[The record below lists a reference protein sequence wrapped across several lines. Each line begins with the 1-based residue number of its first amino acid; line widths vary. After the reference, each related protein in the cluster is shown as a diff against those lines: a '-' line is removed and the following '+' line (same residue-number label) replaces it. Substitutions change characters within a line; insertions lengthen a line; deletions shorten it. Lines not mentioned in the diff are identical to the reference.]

1 MTEIL
6 SGTIE
11 RVTFHNPE
19 NGFCVL
25 KVHVRGRL
33 GLVSV
38 IGNSPMVTSGEHL
51 EAEGNWEQ
59 DRDHGPQF
67 KALAMRCTAPHS
79 IQGIEKYLGSG
90 LIKGIG
96 PTYAKKIVEAFGV
109 KTLQI
114 LDESPSYLK
123 EVRGLGPK
131 RIEKIRQSW
140 KEQKTVRDI
149 MIFLQSNGIG
159 TSRALRIYK
168 TYGSESVSLIREN
181 PYRLARDIWGVGFQ
195 TADDLALKIGI
206 DRLSLDRAGAA
217 LLYTLEK
224 GAEEGHVGVPREL
237 LLKNAEELTCI
248 PPNILE
254 QSLERELGNGALVG
268 EDIDGVPWIYAVRL
282 HQSEV
287 LLAKHML
294 RLIKGNHPLAGL
306 DVRQKVQQIVA
317 DSGLELDDKQSDAV
331 EMAAASKVLILTGGP
346 GVGKTTII
354 RLILQL
360 FQQAKKTCVLC
371 APTGRA
377 ARRLSESTSQEAK
390 TIHRTL
396 EFDPSVGGFRKDS
409 SQPLEGDLF
418 VVDETSMV
426 DTVLMAHLVRAIPNH
441 ACLLLVGDVD
451 QLPSVGPGRVLAD
464 LIESR
469 KIPTARLT
477 RIFRQAGVSLIVRA
491 AHSVLHGEL
500 PVPSSNPKGD
510 YFFVEAE
517 QPQSVAEKILTM
529 IHDRI
534 PKTFQFDPLRDIQVL
549 TPMNRTELGAQEFN
563 KRIQELLNPPG
574 KVPQIER
581 FGVCF
586 RLGDKVIQL
595 RNNYQKEVFNGDV
608 GFVEVIDEEE
618 RELMVSFDG
627 RRVAYEYGELDEI
640 GLAYA
645 LTIHKSQGSEYP
657 VVVLPLHTQHFLM
670 LQRNLLYTAITRG
683 KKLVVVVGTRKAL
696 EIAISR
702 QDNRHRYT
710 SLILRLYQK
719 AAH

>member
-6 SGTIE
+6 TGTIE
-11 RVTFHNPE
+11 RVTFHNQE
-19 NGFCVL
+19 SGFCVL

-38 IGNSPMVTSGEHL
+38 IGSSPMVTSGEYL
-51 EAEGNWEQ
+51 EAEGTWEQ

-67 KALAMRCTAPHS
+67 RAQAMRCSAPHS
-79 IQGIEKYLGSG
+79 LQGIEKYLGSG

-96 PTYAKKIVEAFGV
+96 PTYAKKIVTTFGM

-114 LDESPSYLK
+114 LDESPSFLK
-123 EVRGLGPK
+123 EISGLGPK

-149 MIFLQSNGIG
+149 MIFLQTNGIG

-168 TYGSESVSLIREN
+168 TYGSEAVSLIREN

-195 TADDLALKIGI
+195 TADELALKIGI
-206 DRLSLDRAGAA
+206 DQLSMDRAGAA

-224 GAEEGHVGVPREL
+224 CAEEGHIGVPREL
-237 LLKNAEELTCI
+237 LLQNALDLTNI
-248 PPNILE
+248 PPDILE
-254 QSLERELGNGALVG
+254 KALTREMESGAVIG
-268 EDIDGVPWIYAVRL
+268 EDIDGVPWTYAIRL
-282 HQSEV
+282 HNAEV

-294 RLIKGNHPLAGL
+294 KLLSGNHPMGGM
-306 DVRQKVQQIVA
+306 DVRQKVHHIISQ
-317 DSGLELDDKQSDAV
+317 SGLELDDKQADAV
-331 EMAAASKVLILTGGP
+331 LMAASSKVLILTGGP

-360 FQQAKKTCVLC
+360 FQQEKKSCVLC

-377 ARRLSESTSQEAK
+377 ARRLSESTGQEAK

-396 EFDPSVGGFRKDS
+396 EFDPSVGGFRKDAL
-409 SQPLEGDLF
+409 QPLEGDLF

-426 DTVLMAHLVRAIPNH
+426 DTVLMAHLIRAIPVH
-441 ACLLLVGDVD
+441 ACLVLVGDVD

-464 LIESR
+464 LIDSR
-469 KIPTARLT
+469 LIPTARLT

-500 PVPSSNPKGD
+500 PVPSSSPKGD

-517 QPQSVAEKILTM
+517 QPQAIAEKILTM
-529 IHDRI
+529 ISDRI
-534 PKTFQFDPLRDIQVL
+534 PKSFQFDPLRDIQLL

-563 KRIQELLNPPG
+563 KRIQQLLNPPG
-574 KVPQIER
+574 QKPQIER
-581 FGVCF
+581 FGAQF

-608 GFVEVIDEEE
+608 GFIEEIDEEE
-618 RELMVSFDG
+618 REVMVSYDG
-627 RRVAYEYGELDEI
+627 RRVSYEYGELDEI

-696 EIAISR
+696 EIAVSR
-702 QDNRHRYT
+702 QDNRHRFT
-710 SLILRLYQK
+710 SLVLRLRQK
-719 AAH
+719 VRE